1 MKQYYEPSH
10 TMNSFSYYDRSKVP
24 WEEEE
29 IEQVRLE
36 YYEGKTIQEIG
47 DSHRR
52 TPGSVAYRLKSI
64 GCVSN
69 HMQARGYDEYRSSPL
84 YAEIVGTEK
93 KPSEKKEKKPKIVV
107 KKEKS
112 SSLYSPRTTMV
123 PTSELPRQKL
133 YMAIEEQKRLLR
145 EIQGERP
152 VKDPLNFQENTELL
166 REIRDL
172 LKLLVIK
179 L

>member
-1 MKQYYEPSH
+1 
-10 TMNSFSYYDRSKVP
+10 MNALSYYDRSKLS
-24 WEEEE
+24 WDDEEVEQLR
-29 IEQVRLE
+29 IEYE
-36 YYEGKTIQEIG
+36 EGKTIQEIG
-47 DSHRR
+47 DIHRR
-52 TPGSVAYRLKSI
+52 TPGGISYRLKFI
-64 GCVSN
+64 GCISDTRN
-69 HMQARGYDEYRSSPL
+69 ARGYEDYRTSSL

-93 KPSEKKEKKPKIVV
+93 KPAEKKEKIPKVVV

-112 SSLYSPRTTMV
+112 SLPYSSRTTMV

-133 YMAIEEQKRLLR
+133 FMAIEEQKRLLR